1 MDAAAA
7 DSMESV
13 SGRVESCG
21 ICLAER
27 AAPRGSCHRLK
38 WEWCRPWWVP
48 PLVVLAD
55 LYASWR
61 AITVLLEAENGEE
74 EGGKGT

>member
-1 MDAAAA
+1 M
-7 DSMESV
+7 
-13 SGRVESCG
+13 
-21 ICLAER
+21 
-27 AAPRGSCHRLK
+27 
-38 WEWCRPWWVP
+38 
-48 PLVVLAD
+48 VVLAD